1 MKKIYLLNSCSTCQ
15 RILQELKPQKDVL
28 FQDIKT
34 EKISEQQL
42 DEMKKLAGSYEALF
56 SRKAMKYR
64 ALGLDKKQLSE
75 NDYKKFILEE
85 YTFLKRPV
93 IISGQSIFVG
103 NAKASVE
110 AAKKELNK

>member
-1 MKKIYLLNSCSTCQ
+1 MKKIYLLNSCSTCH

-28 FQDIKT
+28 LQDIKT

-42 DEMKKLAGSYEALF
+42 NEMKKLAGSYEALF